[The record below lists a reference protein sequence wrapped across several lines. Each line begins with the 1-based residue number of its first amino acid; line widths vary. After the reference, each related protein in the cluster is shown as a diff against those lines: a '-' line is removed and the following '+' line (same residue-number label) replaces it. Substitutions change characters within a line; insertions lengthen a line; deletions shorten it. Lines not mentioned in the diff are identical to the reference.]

1 MSNTLSDE
9 VKAFLNEPRFAVLAT
24 QHANGTIQQ
33 TVMWYELRDNVIMM
47 NTLAGRVKDG
57 NLRRSPNAS
66 ICVENGYQ
74 FVTINGTVDFDE
86 DVQTAR
92 DDIYALARRYNPD
105 FKDGEN
111 FYADQSDNFFV
122 GNAFPTCGINFTAQ
136 EIMGQT
142 KENQ

>member
-1 MSNTLSDE
+1 MSNTLTDE

-105 FKDGEN
+105 FKDGDYPD
-111 FYADQSDNFFV
+111 FA
-122 GNAFPTCGINFTAQ
+122 
-136 EIMGQT
+136 
-142 KENQ
+142 NQQRVTLNLSIDHVITNGFGGGH

>member
-105 FKDGEN
+105 FKDGDYPD
-111 FYADQSDNFFV
+111 FA
-122 GNAFPTCGINFTAQ
+122 
-136 EIMGQT
+136 
-142 KENQ
+142 NQQRVTLNMSIDHVITNGFGGGH

>member
-1 MSNTLSDE
+1 MSNTLSDD

-24 QHANGTIQQ
+24 QHASGTIQQ

-66 ICVENGYQ
+66 VCIENGYQ
-74 FVTINGTVDFDE
+74 FVTINGTVTFGAE
-86 DVQTAR
+86 GQEAV

-105 FKDGEN
+105 FKDGD
-111 FYADQSDNFFV
+111 YADFATQQRV
-122 GNAFPTCGINFTAQ
+122 TINLSIDRVITNGF
-136 EIMGQT
+136 GGGH
-142 KENQ
+142 